1 MGFPEQYE
9 IVDKVRFDPIAG
21 ESRAIGKGEEA
32 DSSADPIFTYYRS
45 RGKIPL
51 LTREQEIHLAKKIE
65 SAKLNKRTPSAWM
78 TLRCLFRRVFRKIQ
92 F

>member
-21 ESRAIGKGEEA
+21 ESRAIGKGEQA
-32 DSSADPIFTYYRS
+32 DSFADPIFIYYRS

-65 SAKLNKRTPSAWM
+65 SAKL
-78 TLRCLFRRVFRKIQ
+78 
-92 F
+92 